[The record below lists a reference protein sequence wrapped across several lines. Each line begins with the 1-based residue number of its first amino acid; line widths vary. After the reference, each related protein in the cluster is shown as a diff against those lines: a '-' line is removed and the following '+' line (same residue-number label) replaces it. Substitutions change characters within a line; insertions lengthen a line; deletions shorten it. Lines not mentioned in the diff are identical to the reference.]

1 MFTLAISV
9 FDHFQLT
16 LIHGPN
22 ISGSYAIFFFTA
34 LDFTFTS
41 RPIHNW
47 VSSLLWLSLFIP
59 SGALSLLLLQQHTG
73 HLLAWQGV
81 YLSASYIFAFSYS
94 SWGSQGRNGEWFAI
108 TFSTTLE
115 VVQAQLMIRLR
126 IQGSLWLKKGRRHK
140 RWGVVCLAPSNLF
153 HLQLVENPIQTGI
166 GKEYRNFCYQK
177 VKR

>member
-1 MFTLAISV
+1 MSHLSMVRPRSCCRRKEMQREIGARREKREWREGDEGTLWDEIYS
-9 FDHFQLT
+9 
-16 LIHGPN
+16 LIWPYFHMK
-22 ISGSYAIFFFTA
+22 IMKWWMRSY
-34 LDFTFTS
+34 L
-41 RPIHNW
+41 
-47 VSSLLWLSLFIP
+47 
-59 SGALSLLLLQQHTG
+59 
-73 HLLAWQGV
+73 
-81 YLSASYIFAFSYS
+81 FAFSYS